1 MEKTTQMDA
10 IVALKDWSKWLIG
23 LNTTLGGGCLT
34 ILQTGNVQGLTR
46 LFLIAAIITFLLSVV
61 CSILLGR
68 VLAALTEHLPT
79 ERSIYHFSDRFG
91 ISVKHLARAQLLTFL
106 LAGVFMAIWLA
117 LKIG

>member
-10 IVALKDWSKWLIG
+10 ITALNNWSKWLIG

-46 LFLIAAIITFLLSVV
+46 TFLIAAIITFLLSVL
-61 CSILLGR
+61 CSILLSR
-68 VLAALTEHLPT
+68 VLASLTEHLPT
-79 ERSIYHFSDRFG
+79 ERSIYYFSDGFG
-91 ISVKHLARAQLLTFL
+91 VSVKHLARAQLLTFL
-106 LAGVFMAIWLA
+106 LADALMAVWLM